1 MSLPLLLEMQHKLKM
16 HMFILLLTQ
25 NFGLTVVYLS
35 SPTIGSLMNIEGS
48 DCSLL
53 LLFVMKVMV

>member
-1 MSLPLLLEMQHKLKM
+1 MQHKLKM

-35 SPTIGSLMNIEGS
+35 TPTIGSLMNIEGS

>member
-1 MSLPLLLEMQHKLKM
+1 
-16 HMFILLLTQ
+16 MFILLLTQ
-25 NFGLTVVYLS
+25 NFGLTVVYLFT
-35 SPTIGSLMNIEGS
+35 PTISSLMNIEGS